1 MISDQSYDPSRFAE
15 KYFLALEQ
23 AVKDCP
29 QGGITGCELEW
40 NMLDSSF
47 RPLLTVGSGPSQKS
61 FVDYIR
67 EECLSSWTRGFSQ
80 LEVFNWM
87 IEWATRPYYSV
98 RGALQEA
105 RLMEAV
111 LVNALHQAG
120 QNFGDNLLHW
130 HGNLIYPLDV
140 GFNCIPGSWH
150 IAKRRYL
157 ERCVSMYG
165 NNLATAGTH
174 SNLSLPDPLFAW
186 DFMHLPA
193 SQRSQQHLD
202 EFKSEFYITASRLMR
217 AFSAVFIAT
226 SASTPFLAV
235 RRAEKPVML
244 LTDLDSQ
251 RNLIFPNPPEIDLPY
266 LYRSYA
272 DYLSISYDLVRREV
286 RFGNNNWTPVRA
298 RSHAEP
304 VERMILVTS
313 DQLRSLYSRGLYS
326 QGSVLSVEDMAKQI
340 EQQNLLARINLPM
353 ARVEVRTDDG
363 GNPLDL
369 EVANLT
375 LKHLLMM
382 RFYADPQFA
391 RAFRYDAEDLQRARR
406 NEDLAA
412 RGGLRCEI
420 EHPLT
425 AKPVPMREFLSW
437 TLDELRPLAQAVGAW
452 EDLQPLVEMAQGG
465 PNTSEKIRQELSGQL
480 ENGDQVPLDW
490 FKAHHAQRVAEVSEE
505 VEHIAEIYD
514 ALSLDGEKLGEF
526 VQRARQEVRRSP
538 EAPIRFRPKSTAEV
552 GITFRDK
559 TSEIVSLSSH
569 LIRIP
574 SVTAC
579 PNERLEEVRRASLFI
594 FDYARRQ
601 GLGVRY
607 YDQEKYPALLIGF
620 PGQMLAPVMLSGH
633 FDVVEPEPD
642 DGQFEPHLEGNY
654 LWGRGAADMKTV
666 VATYLVWMKDAL
678 HAGPPYPPVNCLL
691 VGNEENGE
699 GEPMGTPHVLRL
711 LAEETWVSR
720 PGAEE
725 SPYAPQLLIAGE
737 RTGEKGDELWGEICT
752 ENRGV
757 MRFDVLVHG
766 QRGHSGV
773 AAAKGGLDLTER
785 LLHARSGLIE
795 LFSRHLT
802 LSSSDGWQSQAK
814 FPFIQ
819 VGTPG
824 VYNITAD
831 QGMLGVEVRPIPQDD
846 VSSLRQELD
855 EFCRTNDL
863 ELIFSAD
870 EPGII
875 CDADNQYLNA
885 LIQAVE
891 QASGQPARLNRKLPG
906 TSARFSPRGQGVV
919 WGQTG
924 IGPHAKGERHYL
936 PSILPYYNALQTL
949 AKNLTGS

>member
-1 MISDQSYDPSRFAE
+1 MSYDPSVFAE
-15 KYFLALEQ
+15 KYFLALQQ
-23 AVKDCP
+23 AVKDNP
-29 QGGITGCELEW
+29 DGGISGCELEW
-40 NMLDSSF
+40 NMLDSDF

-61 FVDYIR
+61 FVDYLR
-67 EECLSSWTRGFSQ
+67 EECLSTYTFGFSQ

-87 IEWATRPYYSV
+87 IEWATRPYYST
-98 RGALQEA
+98 RGAIQEG

-111 LVNALHQAG
+111 LINALEKAG
-120 QNFGDNLLHW
+120 RQFGDQLLHW

-165 NNLATAGTH
+165 NQLATAGTH

-186 DFMHLPA
+186 DFVHLPA
-193 SQRSQQHLD
+193 SQRTQQHLD
-202 EFKSEFYITASRLMR
+202 EYKSEFYITASRLMR
-217 AFSAVFIAT
+217 AFAAVFIAT
-226 SASTPFLAV
+226 SASTPFV
-235 RRAEKPVML
+235 AELQDDQPVML
-244 LTDLDSQ
+244 LTEMDSQ
-251 RNLIFPNPPEIDLPY
+251 RNLTFPNPPEIDLPD

-272 DYLSISYDLVRREV
+272 DYLSISYDLVRRGV

-298 RSHAEP
+298 RSYAEP
-304 VERMILVTS
+304 VERMILITS

-326 QGSVLSVEDMAKQI
+326 QGSRLSVDDMAKQI
-340 EQQNLLARINLPM
+340 EQQNLLSRINLPM

-363 GNPLDL
+363 GNPIDLD
-369 EVANLT
+369 VANLT

-406 NEDLAA
+406 NEDLAS
-412 RGGLRCEI
+412 RHGLRSEI
-420 EHPLT
+420 ENPLSG
-425 AKPVPMREFLSW
+425 KPVGMREFLAW
-437 TLDELRPLAQAVGAW
+437 ILDELKPLAQAVNVW
-452 EDLQPLVEMAQGG
+452 DELHPLLEMAQGG
-465 PNTSEKIRQELSGQL
+465 PNTSEKIRLELVGHL
-480 ENGDQVPLDW
+480 ENGNQVPMAW
-490 FKAHHAQRVAEVSEE
+490 FKEQRAQRVAEVSEA
-505 VEHIAEIYD
+505 VERISESYESQPFDTDKIA
-514 ALSLDGEKLGEF
+514 EF

-538 EAPIRFRPKSTAEV
+538 EAPIRFRPKSAVEV
-552 GITFRDK
+552 DVNFRDK
-559 TSEIVSLSSH
+559 TSEIVSLATQ
-569 LIRIP
+569 LVRIP

-579 PNERLEEVRRASLFI
+579 PNERLDEVRRASLFI
-594 FDYARRQ
+594 FDYVRRQ

-642 DGQFEPHLEGNY
+642 DGQFEPRLEGDY

-691 VGNEENGE
+691 IGNEENGE
-699 GEPMGTPHVLRL
+699 SEPMGTPHVLRL
-711 LAEETWVSR
+711 LAEESWSGQ
-720 PGAEE
+720 PGETE
-725 SPYAPQLLIAGE
+725 RPYAPELFIAGE

-757 MRFDVLVHG
+757 MRFDVCVRG

-773 AAAKGGLDLTER
+773 AAAKPGQDLTER
-785 LLHARSGLIE
+785 LLFARSGLTDI
-795 LFSRHLT
+795 FSRHLT
-802 LSSSDGWQSQAK
+802 LSGDSNWKSQAK

-831 QGMLGVEVRPIPQDD
+831 QGVLGVEVRPIPQDD
-846 VSSLRQELD
+846 VAGLRQELA
-855 EFCRTNDL
+855 EFCQANELDL
-863 ELIFSAD
+863 VWSVD

-875 CDADNQYLNA
+875 CDADNPYLKA
-885 LIQAVE
+885 VIQAVD
-891 QASGQPARLNRKLPG
+891 QASGQPARISRKLAG
-906 TSARFSPRGQGVV
+906 TSARFAPRGQGVV

-924 IGPHAKGERHYL
+924 IGPHAKGERHYI
-936 PSILPYYNALQTL
+936 PSIQPYYNALQEL
-949 AKNLTGS
+949 AKNLAKS